1 MKKTSKSSNSGISHW
16 LVLFFQKVY
25 RLTEARN
32 NLSLCAPQRVWQ
44 NFKLSYFLAN
54 LSQSTQPFLWQALHK
69 SSFPTPVICMSWTYS
84 ITLHIRTHSSSF
96 LNFNVY
102 FLALLT
108 FPRTPSC
115 DFLTLN
121 FSFCLGSPFQAL
133 PVETPPWIAILFNGR
148 KKTKNRRYE
157 TITL

>member
-1 MKKTSKSSNSGISHW
+1 MKKTSKSSSSGISHW
-16 LVLFFQKVY
+16 LVLFFQIVY
-25 RLTEARN
+25 RLTEA
-32 NLSLCAPQRVWQ
+32 SCAPQRVWH
-44 NFKLSYFLAN
+44 NFKLPYFLAN

-84 ITLHIRTHSSSF
+84 ITLHVRTHSSSF

-108 FPRTPSC
+108 FP
-115 DFLTLN
+115 LTLSCAFLALS

-133 PVETPPWIAILFNGR
+133 PVEASPWTTILFNGR

-157 TITL
+157 TRIL